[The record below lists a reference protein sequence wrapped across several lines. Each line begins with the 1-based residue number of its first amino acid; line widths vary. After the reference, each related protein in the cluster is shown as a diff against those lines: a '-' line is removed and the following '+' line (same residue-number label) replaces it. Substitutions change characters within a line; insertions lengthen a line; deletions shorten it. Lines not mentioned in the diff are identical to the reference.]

1 MIILKTKI
9 VFTVQKIMSDG
20 SMSQALRFD
29 TLEQANKFVDGRLS
43 RDANVNWLV
52 SKVEIVRDTAE
63 A

>member
-29 TLEQANKFVDGRLS
+29 TLEQANRFVDGRLA
-43 RDANVNWLV
+43 RTPGVNWLV